1 MERTIMDVWISIAV
15 MAIVGAFI
23 GGLTN
28 SIAIRMLFR
37 PFNTLYIGKYR
48 VPFTPGLIPKRRN
61 QLAVQLGETVTN
73 HLLTA
78 EGVQAKIN
86 DSSFRSEM
94 TELVQGEVKRF
105 LKSDITVSELL
116 KKDFGVD
123 DVQNRILT
131 TTEKWLADRMKK
143 MLEESNG
150 KEMKD
155 VLPEKFVS
163 AGEEKLPDVVD
174 WLLNKGVSYLESSE
188 GKKSLASGI
197 DAFLMD
203 KGMLVNMVSMFFG
216 NVSIAEKVQPELIK
230 FMKHDN
236 TRDTLLQLL
245 QQEYRGFMEK
255 RMDEA
260 LGLLDMPEITE
271 GLAKEIT
278 ARLPIEEYLN
288 TPVNS
293 LAGMIEGWIVDDLTP
308 KAVAAGLDLF
318 VARLDV
324 LLEKMHL
331 AKIVEEQVETFSL
344 ERLEEII
351 ISIAKSE
358 LKMITW
364 LGALLGGIIGV
375 FQGILVLFL

>member
-1 MERTIMDVWISIAV
+1 MNMWLTLTV
-15 MAIVGAFI
+15 MVVVGAFI

-37 PFNTLYIGKYR
+37 PFNTLYIGKFK

-86 DSSFRSEM
+86 DTAFRSEM

-105 LKSDITVSELL
+105 LQSDITIKELL
-116 KKDFGVD
+116 KKDFGVE
-123 DVQNRILT
+123 DVQSRIQT
-131 TTEKWLADRMKK
+131 TTETWLTNRMKK
-143 MLEESNG
+143 MLEESNS

-155 VLPEKFVS
+155 VLPEKFVA
-163 AGEEKLPDVVD
+163 AGEEKLPEVVD
-174 WLLNKGVSYLESSE
+174 WLLNRGLLYLESAE
-188 GKKSLASGI
+188 GKKALASGI

-230 FMKHDN
+230 FLKHEN
-236 TRDTLLQLL
+236 TRETLLNLL

-255 RMDEA
+255 RMGEA
-260 LGLLDMPEITE
+260 IAILNLPDITE

-278 ARLPIEEYLN
+278 RRLPIEEYLN
-288 TPVNS
+288 TPVS
-293 LAGMIEGWIVDDLTP
+293 TLAETFESWLIDELTP

-331 AKIVEEQVETFSL
+331 AKIVEEQVKTFSL

-364 LGALLGGIIGV
+364 LGALLGGIIGL

>member
-1 MERTIMDVWISIAV
+1 MNMWLTLTIMIV
-15 MAIVGAFI
+15 VGAFI

-28 SIAIRMLFR
+28 LIAIKMLFR
-37 PFNTLYIGKYR
+37 PFNTLYIGKFK
-48 VPFTPGLIPKRRN
+48 VPFTPGLIPKRRH
-61 QLAVQLGETVTN
+61 QLAVQLGETVTK

-78 EGVQAKIN
+78 EGVQTKIN
-86 DSSFRSEM
+86 DSGFRSEM

-105 LKSDITVSELL
+105 LKSDITIQELL
-116 KKDFGVD
+116 KKDFGVE
-123 DVQNRILT
+123 DVQSRIQT
-131 TTEKWLADRMKK
+131 TTETWLANRMNK
-143 MLEESNG
+143 MLEESNS

-155 VLPEKFVS
+155 VLPEKFVA
-163 AGEEKLPDVVD
+163 AGEEKLPEVVD
-174 WLLNKGVSYLESSE
+174 WLLNRGVLYLESTE
-188 GKKSLASGI
+188 GRKALASGI

-216 NVSIAEKVQPELIK
+216 NVSIAEKVQPELMK
-230 FMKHDN
+230 FLKHEN
-236 TRDTLLQLL
+236 TRETLLKLL

-255 RMDEA
+255 RMGEA
-260 LGLLDMPEITE
+260 VALLNMPDITA
-271 GLAKEIT
+271 GLAKEI
-278 ARLPIEEYLN
+278 AQRLPIEEYLN
-288 TPVNS
+288 TPVRT
-293 LAGMIEGWIVDDLTP
+293 LAETFENWLIDELTP

-318 VARLDV
+318 AARLDV

-364 LGALLGGIIGV
+364 LGALLGGIIGL

>member
-1 MERTIMDVWISIAV
+1 MNMWLTLTIMVV
-15 MAIVGAFI
+15 VGAFI

-37 PFNTLYIGKYR
+37 PFNTLYIGKFR
-48 VPFTPGLIPKRRN
+48 VPFTPGLIPKRRH

-86 DSSFRSEM
+86 DTGFQSEM

-105 LKSDITVSELL
+105 LQSDITLKELL

-123 DVQNRILT
+123 DVQNRIQT
-131 TTEKWLADRMKK
+131 TTETWLANRMKR
-143 MLEESNG
+143 MLEESNS

-155 VLPEKFVS
+155 VLPEKFVA
-163 AGEEKLPDVVD
+163 AGEEKLPEVVD
-174 WLLNKGVSYLESSE
+174 WLLNRGVLYLESTE
-188 GKKSLASGI
+188 GRKTLASGI

-230 FMKHDN
+230 FLKHEN
-236 TRDTLLQLL
+236 TRETLLKLL

-255 RMDEA
+255 RMGEA
-260 LGLLDMPEITE
+260 VALLNMPDITA

-278 ARLPIEEYLN
+278 QRLPIEEYLN
-288 TPVNS
+288 TPVNTLS
-293 LAGMIEGWIVDDLTP
+293 ETFENWLIDELTP

-364 LGALLGGIIGV
+364 LGALLGGIIGL

>member
-1 MERTIMDVWISIAV
+1 MDIWISISI

-37 PFNTLYIGKYR
+37 PFTTLYIGKYR
-48 VPFTPGLIPKRRN
+48 VPFTPGLIPKRRK
-61 QLAVQLGETVTN
+61 QLAVQLGETVTK

-86 DSSFRSEM
+86 DNVFRKEM
-94 TELVQGEVKRF
+94 TELVQVELKRF
-105 LKSDITVSELL
+105 LKSDMTISDLL
-116 KKDFGVD
+116 KQDFGVD
-123 DVQNRILT
+123 DVQNRIQA
-131 TTEKWLADRMKK
+131 TTEAWLSSRMNR
-143 MLEESNG
+143 MLQESNG

-155 VLPEKFVS
+155 VLPEKFV
-163 AGEEKLPDVVD
+163 ARGEEKLPEVVD
-174 WLLNKGVSYLESSE
+174 WLLNKGVTYLESEE
-188 GKKSLASGI
+188 GRKSLASGI

-216 NVSIAEKVQPELIK
+216 NVSLADKVQPELIK
-230 FMKHDN
+230 FMKHEN
-236 TRDTLLQLL
+236 TRDTMLSLL
-245 QQEYRGFMEK
+245 QQEYRNFMEK
-255 RMDEA
+255 RTEEA
-260 LGLLDMPEITE
+260 LGLLKLPEITT

-288 TPVNS
+288 TPVSS
-293 LAGMIEGWIVDDLTP
+293 LASSVESWIIDDLTP
-308 KAVAAGLDLF
+308 KAVSAGLDLF
-318 VARLDV
+318 VDRLEM

-331 AKIVEEQVETFSL
+331 AKIVEEQVEAFSL

>member
-1 MERTIMDVWISIAV
+1 MDIWISISI

-37 PFNTLYIGKYR
+37 PFTTLYIGKYR
-48 VPFTPGLIPKRRN
+48 VPFTPGLIPKRRK
-61 QLAVQLGETVTN
+61 QLAVQLGETVTK

-86 DSSFRSEM
+86 DNVFRKEM
-94 TELVQGEVKRF
+94 TELVQVELKRF
-105 LKSDITVSELL
+105 LKSDMTISDLL
-116 KKDFGVD
+116 KQDFGVD
-123 DVQNRILT
+123 DVQNRIQV
-131 TTEKWLADRMKK
+131 TTEAWLSSRMNR
-143 MLEESNG
+143 MLQESNG
-150 KEMKD
+150 KEIKD
-155 VLPEKFVS
+155 VLPEKFV
-163 AGEEKLPDVVD
+163 ARGEEKLPEVVD
-174 WLLNKGVSYLESSE
+174 WLMNKGVTYLESEE
-188 GKKSLASGI
+188 GRKSLASGI

-216 NVSIAEKVQPELIK
+216 NVSLADKVQPELIK
-230 FMKHDN
+230 FMKHEN
-236 TRDTLLQLL
+236 TRDTMLSLL
-245 QQEYRGFMEK
+245 QQEYRNFMEK
-255 RMDEA
+255 RTEEA
-260 LGLLDMPEITE
+260 LGLLKQPEITT

-288 TPVNS
+288 TPVSS
-293 LAGMIEGWIVDDLTP
+293 LASSVESWIIDDLTP
-308 KAVAAGLDLF
+308 KAVSAGLDLF
-318 VARLDV
+318 VDRLEM

-331 AKIVEEQVETFSL
+331 AKIVEEQVEAFSL

>member
-1 MERTIMDVWISIAV
+1 MNMWLTLTIMVV
-15 MAIVGAFI
+15 VGAFI

-37 PFNTLYIGKYR
+37 PFNTLYIGKFR
-48 VPFTPGLIPKRRN
+48 VPFTPGLIPKRRH

-86 DSSFRSEM
+86 DTGFRSEM

-105 LKSDITVSELL
+105 FQSDITLKELL

-123 DVQNRILT
+123 DVQNRIQT
-131 TTEKWLADRMKK
+131 TTETWLANRMKR
-143 MLEESNG
+143 MLKESNS

-155 VLPEKFVS
+155 VLPEKFVA
-163 AGEEKLPDVVD
+163 AGEEKLPEVVD
-174 WLLNKGVSYLESSE
+174 WLLNRGVLYLESTE
-188 GKKSLASGI
+188 GRKALASGI

-230 FMKHDN
+230 FLKHEN
-236 TRDTLLQLL
+236 TRETVLKLL

-255 RMDEA
+255 RMGEA
-260 LGLLDMPEITE
+260 VALLNMPDITAGLAEEIT
-271 GLAKEIT
+271 K
-278 ARLPIEEYLN
+278 RLPIEEYLN
-288 TPVNS
+288 TPVS
-293 LAGMIEGWIVDDLTP
+293 TLSETFESWLIDELTP

-364 LGALLGGIIGV
+364 LGALLGGIIGL

>member
-1 MERTIMDVWISIAV
+1 MDVWISIAV

-94 TELVQGEVKRF
+94 TKLVQGEVKRF

-131 TTEKWLADRMKK
+131 TMEKWLADRMKK

-163 AGEEKLPDVVD
+163 AGEEKLPEVVD

-236 TRDTLLQLL
+236 TRATLLQLL

-255 RMDEA
+255 RLDEA

-271 GLAKEIT
+271 GLAKEIA

>member
-1 MERTIMDVWISIAV
+1 MNMWLTLTIMVV
-15 MAIVGAFI
+15 VGAFI

-28 SIAIRMLFR
+28 LIAIKMLFR
-37 PFNTLYIGKYR
+37 PFNTLYIGKFK
-48 VPFTPGLIPKRRN
+48 VPFTPGLIPKRRH
-61 QLAVQLGETVTN
+61 QLAVQLGETVTK

-78 EGVQAKIN
+78 EGVQTKIN
-86 DSSFRSEM
+86 DSGFRSEM

-105 LKSDITVSELL
+105 LQSDITIQELL
-116 KKDFGVD
+116 KKDFGVE
-123 DVQNRILT
+123 DVQSRIQT
-131 TTEKWLADRMKK
+131 TTETWLAYRMKN
-143 MLEESNG
+143 MLEESNS

-155 VLPEKFVS
+155 VLPEKFVA
-163 AGEEKLPDVVD
+163 AGEEKLPEVVD
-174 WLLNKGVSYLESSE
+174 WLLNRGVLYLESTE
-188 GKKSLASGI
+188 GRKALASGI

-216 NVSIAEKVQPELIK
+216 NVSIAEKVQPELMK
-230 FMKHDN
+230 FLKHEN
-236 TRDTLLQLL
+236 TRETLLKLL
-245 QQEYRGFMEK
+245 QQEYSGFMEK
-255 RMDEA
+255 RMGEA
-260 LGLLDMPEITE
+260 VALLNMPDITA
-271 GLAKEIT
+271 GLAKEI
-278 ARLPIEEYLN
+278 AQRLPIEEYLN
-288 TPVNS
+288 TPVS
-293 LAGMIEGWIVDDLTP
+293 TLAETFENWLIDELTP

-318 VARLDV
+318 TARLDV

-364 LGALLGGIIGV
+364 LGALLGGIIGL

>member
-1 MERTIMDVWISIAV
+1 MDVWISIAV

-150 KEMKD
+150 KEMKA

-163 AGEEKLPDVVD
+163 AGEEKLPEVVD

-245 QQEYRGFMEK
+245 QQEYRGFMGK

>member
-1 MERTIMDVWISIAV
+1 MNVWISISI

-48 VPFTPGLIPKRRN
+48 VPFTPGLIPKRRK

-86 DSSFRSEM
+86 DADFRKEM
-94 TELVQGEVKRF
+94 TELVQVEVKRF
-105 LKSDITVSELL
+105 LKSDMTISELL

-123 DVQNRILT
+123 DVQNRIQT
-131 TTEKWLADRMKK
+131 TTEAWLSSRMKK
-143 MLEESNG
+143 MLQESNG

-155 VLPEKFVS
+155 ILPEKFV
-163 AGEEKLPDVVD
+163 ARGEEKLPEVVD
-174 WLLNKGVSYLESSE
+174 WLLNKGVLYLESEE
-188 GKKSLASGI
+188 GRKSLASGI

-230 FMKHDN
+230 FMKHEN
-236 TRDTLLQLL
+236 TRDTVLNLLQE
-245 QQEYRGFMEK
+245 EYRSFMDK

-260 LGLLDMPEITE
+260 LGLLNMPEMTT

-288 TPVNS
+288 TPVSS
-293 LAGMIEGWIVDDLTP
+293 LASSVEKWIVDDLTP

-318 VARLDV
+318 VARLEM

-364 LGALLGGIIGV
+364 LGALLGGVIGV

>member
-1 MERTIMDVWISIAV
+1 MNMWLTLTV
-15 MAIVGAFI
+15 MVAVGAFI

-37 PFNTLYIGKYR
+37 PFKTVYIGKFK
-48 VPFTPGLIPKRRN
+48 VPFTPGLIPKRRH

-86 DSSFRSEM
+86 DSGFRSEM
-94 TELVQGEVKRF
+94 TELVKGEVKRF
-105 LKSDITVSELL
+105 LKSDITIKELL

-123 DVQNRILT
+123 DVQFRIQT
-131 TTEKWLADRMKK
+131 TTEKWLASRMAL
-143 MLEESNG
+143 MLEESNS
-150 KEMKD
+150 KEMKE
-155 VLPEKFVS
+155 VLPEKIVA
-163 AGEEKLPDVVD
+163 AGEEKLPEVVD
-174 WLLNKGVSYLESSE
+174 WLLKKGVAYLESPE

-216 NVSIAEKVQPELIK
+216 NVSIAEKVQPELMK
-230 FMKHDN
+230 FLKHEN
-236 TRDTLLQLL
+236 TRDTLLKLL
-245 QQEYRGFMEK
+245 EQEYRGFMKK
-255 RMDEA
+255 RMGEA
-260 LGLLDMPEITE
+260 VALLNMPDMIG

-278 ARLPIEEYLN
+278 HRLPIEEYLN
-288 TPVNS
+288 TPVS
-293 LAGMIEGWIVDDLTP
+293 QVTDTIEGWIIDDLTP
-308 KAVAAGLDLF
+308 RAVSVGLDLF
-318 VARLDV
+318 VARLEV

-364 LGALLGGIIGV
+364 LGALLGGIIGL

>member
-1 MERTIMDVWISIAV
+1 MDIWISISI

-37 PFNTLYIGKYR
+37 PFTTLYIGKYR
-48 VPFTPGLIPKRRN
+48 VPFTPGLIPKRRK
-61 QLAVQLGETVTN
+61 QLAVQLGETVTK

-86 DSSFRSEM
+86 DSGFRKEM
-94 TELVQGEVKRF
+94 TELVQVEVKRF
-105 LKSDITVSELL
+105 LKSDITISDLL
-116 KKDFGVD
+116 QKDFGVN
-123 DVQNRILT
+123 DVQNRIQT
-131 TTEKWLADRMKK
+131 TTEAWLSSRMDRM
-143 MLEESNG
+143 LQESNG

-155 VLPEKFVS
+155 VLPEKFV
-163 AGEEKLPDVVD
+163 ARGEEKLPEAVD
-174 WLLNKGVSYLESSE
+174 WLLNKGVSYLESEE
-188 GKKSLASGI
+188 GRKSLASGI

-216 NVSIAEKVQPELIK
+216 NVSIADKVQPELIK
-230 FMKHDN
+230 FMKHEN
-236 TRDTLLQLL
+236 TRDTLLNLL
-245 QQEYRGFMEK
+245 HQEYRNFMEK
-255 RMDEA
+255 RTEDA
-260 LGLLDMPEITE
+260 LGLLKLPEFTT

-288 TPVNS
+288 TPVSS
-293 LAGMIEGWIVDDLTP
+293 LASSVESWIIDDLTP
-308 KAVAAGLDLF
+308 KAVSAGLDLF
-318 VARLDV
+318 VDRLEM

-331 AKIVEEQVETFSL
+331 AKIVEEQVEAFSL

-351 ISIAKSE
+351 ITIAKSE

>member
-1 MERTIMDVWISIAV
+1 MNMWLTLTV
-15 MAIVGAFI
+15 MVVVGAFI

-37 PFNTLYIGKYR
+37 PFNTLYIGKFK

-86 DSSFRSEM
+86 DTAFRSEM

-105 LKSDITVSELL
+105 LQSDITIKELL
-116 KKDFGVD
+116 KKDFGVE
-123 DVQNRILT
+123 DVQSRIQT
-131 TTEKWLADRMKK
+131 TTETWLTNRMKK
-143 MLEESNG
+143 MLEESNS

-155 VLPEKFVS
+155 VLPEKFVA
-163 AGEEKLPDVVD
+163 AGEEKLPEVVD
-174 WLLNKGVSYLESSE
+174 WLLNRGLLYLESTE
-188 GKKSLASGI
+188 GKKALASGI

-230 FMKHDN
+230 FLKHEN
-236 TRDTLLQLL
+236 TRETLLNLL

-255 RMDEA
+255 RMGEA
-260 LGLLDMPEITE
+260 IAMLNLPDITE

-278 ARLPIEEYLN
+278 RRLPIEEYLN
-288 TPVNS
+288 TPVS
-293 LAGMIEGWIVDDLTP
+293 TLAETFESWLINELTP

-331 AKIVEEQVETFSL
+331 AKIVEEQVKTFSL

-364 LGALLGGIIGV
+364 LGALLGGIIGL

>member
-1 MERTIMDVWISIAV
+1 MDIWISISI

-37 PFNTLYIGKYR
+37 PFTTLYIGKYR
-48 VPFTPGLIPKRRN
+48 VPFTPGLIPKRRK
-61 QLAVQLGETVTN
+61 QLAVQLGETVTK

-86 DSSFRSEM
+86 DSRFRKEM
-94 TELVQGEVKRF
+94 TELVQVEVKRF
-105 LKSDITVSELL
+105 LKSDMTISDLL
-116 KKDFGVD
+116 QKDFGVN
-123 DVQNRILT
+123 DVQNRIQT
-131 TTEKWLADRMKK
+131 TTEAWLSSRMDRM
-143 MLEESNG
+143 LQESNG

-155 VLPEKFVS
+155 VLPEKFV
-163 AGEEKLPDVVD
+163 ARGEEKLPEAVD
-174 WLLNKGVSYLESSE
+174 WLLNKGVTYLESEE
-188 GKKSLASGI
+188 GRKSLASGI

-216 NVSIAEKVQPELIK
+216 NVSIADKVQPELIK
-230 FMKHDN
+230 FMKHEN
-236 TRDTLLQLL
+236 TRDTLLNLL
-245 QQEYRGFMEK
+245 QQEYRNFMEK
-255 RMDEA
+255 RTEDA
-260 LGLLDMPEITE
+260 LGLLNLPEFTT

-288 TPVNS
+288 TPVSS
-293 LAGMIEGWIVDDLTP
+293 LASSVESWIIDDLTP
-308 KAVAAGLDLF
+308 KAVSAGLDLF
-318 VARLDV
+318 VDRLEM
-324 LLEKMHL
+324 LLEKMYL
-331 AKIVEEQVETFSL
+331 AKIVEEQVEAFSL

>member
-1 MERTIMDVWISIAV
+1 MNIWISISI

-37 PFNTLYIGKYR
+37 PFTTLYIGKYR
-48 VPFTPGLIPKRRN
+48 VPFTPGLIPKRRK
-61 QLAVQLGETVTN
+61 QLAVQLGETVTK

-86 DSSFRSEM
+86 DNEFRKEM
-94 TELVQGEVKRF
+94 TELVQAEVKRF
-105 LKSDITVSELL
+105 LKSDMTISDLL
-116 KKDFGVD
+116 KQDFGVD
-123 DVQNRILT
+123 DVQNRIQT
-131 TTEKWLADRMKK
+131 TTEAWLSSRMNR
-143 MLEESNG
+143 MLQESNG

-155 VLPEKFVS
+155 VLPEKFVA
-163 AGEEKLPDVVD
+163 AGEEKLPEVVD
-174 WLLNKGVSYLESSE
+174 WLLNKGVTYLESEE
-188 GKKSLASGI
+188 GRKSLASGI

-216 NVSIAEKVQPELIK
+216 NVSIADKVQPELIK
-230 FMKHDN
+230 FMKHEN
-236 TRDTLLQLL
+236 TRDTMLNLIK
-245 QQEYRGFMEK
+245 QEYRNFMEK

-260 LGLLDMPEITE
+260 FGLFNMTE
-271 GLAKEIT
+271 MTSGLAKEIT

-288 TPVNS
+288 TPVSS
-293 LAGMIEGWIVDDLTP
+293 LASSVDSWIVNDLTP
-308 KAVAAGLDLF
+308 KAVSAGLDLF
-318 VARLDV
+318 VDRLEM

-331 AKIVEEQVETFSL
+331 AKIVEEQVEAFSL

>member
-1 MERTIMDVWISIAV
+1 MNIWLTLTIMIV
-15 MAIVGAFI
+15 VGAFI

-28 SIAIRMLFR
+28 LIAIKMLFR
-37 PFNTLYIGKYR
+37 PFNTLYIGKFK
-48 VPFTPGLIPKRRN
+48 VPFTPGLIPKRRH
-61 QLAVQLGETVTN
+61 QLAVQLGETVTK

-78 EGVQAKIN
+78 EGVQTKIN
-86 DSSFRSEM
+86 DSGFRSEM
-94 TELVQGEVKRF
+94 TEMVQGEVKRF
-105 LKSDITVSELL
+105 LKSDITIQELL
-116 KKDFGVD
+116 KKDFGVE
-123 DVQNRILT
+123 DVQSRIQT
-131 TTEKWLADRMKK
+131 TTETWLANRMNK
-143 MLEESNG
+143 MLEESNS

-155 VLPEKFVS
+155 VLPEKFVA
-163 AGEEKLPDVVD
+163 AGEEKLPEVVD
-174 WLLNKGVSYLESSE
+174 WLLNRGVLYLESTE
-188 GKKSLASGI
+188 GRKALASGI

-216 NVSIAEKVQPELIK
+216 NVSIAEKVQPELMK
-230 FMKHDN
+230 FLKHEN
-236 TRDTLLQLL
+236 TRETLLKLL

-255 RMDEA
+255 RMGEA
-260 LGLLDMPEITE
+260 VALLNMPDITA
-271 GLAKEIT
+271 GLAKEI
-278 ARLPIEEYLN
+278 AQRLPIEEYLN
-288 TPVNS
+288 TPVS
-293 LAGMIEGWIVDDLTP
+293 TLAETFETWLIDELTP

-318 VARLDV
+318 AARLDV

-364 LGALLGGIIGV
+364 LGALLGGIIGL

>member
-1 MERTIMDVWISIAV
+1 MDVWISIAV

-86 DSSFRSEM
+86 DTSFRSEM

-150 KEMKD
+150 KEMKA

-163 AGEEKLPDVVD
+163 AGEEKLPEVVD